1 MVERMSKGKRIS
13 ARQKA
18 IFIDILQHTGN
29 ISAAIRAA
37 DMSRRGAYGL
47 RKTDRYFAQE
57 WDMALDDALDDL
69 EGALRKRAIEGVEKP
84 VYYGGKM
91 CGSQRNYS
99 DNVGMFILKS
109 RRGETVPKATSASK
123 PLEDEN
129 TVVSPR
135 GKLLDRL
142 QEIADRG
149 DKKAPKSE
157 DGSK

>member
-1 MVERMSKGKRIS
+1 MSKGKRIT

-29 ISAAIRAA
+29 ISAATRTANI
-37 DMSRRGAYGL
+37 SRRGVYGL
-47 RKTDRYFAQE
+47 RKTDTVFAQD

-69 EGALRKRAIEGVEKP
+69 EAALRKRAIDGVDKP

-109 RRGETVPKATSASK
+109 RRGEATPK
-123 PLEDEN
+123 
-129 TVVSPR
+129 TVVNNKTQVDEEVTHSPR
-135 GKLLDRL
+135 GLLLERL
-142 QEIADRG
+142 QEMAGHG
-149 DKKAPKSE
+149 DKADLKSQ
-157 DGSK
+157 GSST